1 MIVPDSM
8 VGSWWRSII
17 GGMKKTSTTTGQIAG
32 LIRRKMY
39 TLAEEL
45 ALSALETL
53 PNDVE
58 LLMMLSH
65 LYYEGQDY
73 LSSARAMELVLRAAP
88 NEPEFLQKAALSY
101 ATAGITDRGLDLA
114 KQALSLSQNSPQSWQ
129 LIANIYEKT
138 GRIEEGK
145 EALSRV
151 PDVDAFYEA
160 NTSTEGKLLY
170 AEKRYGEA
178 IDLIKKYHQWAQQ
191 GAKGGDVAENK
202 MYIDS
207 WFNLVK
213 IYNKIGEYDLAWETA
228 VHAHDISNQKWE
240 AKNVKPKL
248 ELIKEIFSAENLRAL
263 AHSTAPFEQPVFIV
277 GNARSGTSLLEQIL
291 SMHPDVG
298 NGGELMVSGS
308 IQRKMQSATDSFH
321 RYPQC
326 VFDMRVEDA
335 NAFAAEYR
343 DAIEW
348 FSVGKK
354 RVTNKAIGLQRQVGF
369 LSLFLPQSR
378 AIMLHRHPLDNCV
391 SCFTSNLVRTGHAYT
406 RTIQTLGQMWVM
418 RREMQDYWTEV
429 VEIPVMDLHYDK
441 LVVDQEAETRRLIEF
456 LDLPWNE
463 DCLQFHKSRRVAAT
477 ISYDQVNQKM
487 YTSSSG
493 RWKNYEKHL
502 GPLIDIVG
510 DYL

>member
-1 MIVPDSM
+1 MPIS
-8 VGSWWRSII
+8 
-17 GGMKKTSTTTGQIAG
+17 
-32 LIRRKMY
+32 
-39 TLAEEL
+39 
-45 ALSALETL
+45 
-53 PNDVE
+53 
-58 LLMMLSH
+58 
-65 LYYEGQDY
+65 
-73 LSSARAMELVLRAAP
+73 
-88 NEPEFLQKAALSY
+88 
-101 ATAGITDRGLDLA
+101 
-114 KQALSLSQNSPQSWQ
+114 
-129 LIANIYEKT
+129 
-138 GRIEEGK
+138 
-145 EALSRV
+145 

-178 IDLIKKYHQWAQQ
+178 IDLIKKYHQWAPQA
-191 GAKGGDVAENK
+191 AKGGDVAENK

-207 WFNLVK
+207 WFNLIK

-391 SCFTSNLVRTGHAYT
+391 SCFTSNLVHTGHAYT

>member
-1 MIVPDSM
+1 
-8 VGSWWRSII
+8 
-17 GGMKKTSTTTGQIAG
+17 
-32 LIRRKMY
+32 
-39 TLAEEL
+39 
-45 ALSALETL
+45 
-53 PNDVE
+53 
-58 LLMMLSH
+58 
-65 LYYEGQDY
+65 
-73 LSSARAMELVLRAAP
+73 
-88 NEPEFLQKAALSY
+88 
-101 ATAGITDRGLDLA
+101 
-114 KQALSLSQNSPQSWQ
+114 QA
-129 LIANIYEKT
+129 
-138 GRIEEGK
+138 
-145 EALSRV
+145 
-151 PDVDAFYEA
+151 
-160 NTSTEGKLLY
+160 
-170 AEKRYGEA
+170 
-178 IDLIKKYHQWAQQ
+178 
-191 GAKGGDVAENK
+191 AKGGDVAENK

-240 AKNVKPKL
+240 AKKVKPKL